1 MLSPG
6 NNVGKKV
13 GRTTTLRL
21 FESFRPPF
29 SKGGAHP
36 RRVALVAA
44 RRRRNPLNG
53 IFFLLSFFFCACY
66 GQKKKRRSLFADIIS
81 VYEAAFSAA
90 PSGREHPLRRYRGSS
105 RSYTEPPTQRGIR
118 KQKYPVRNNL
128 TGYFLLLVFLFF
140 GSFNRRRSDF
150 KHISELNVEEKQ
162 SDSRNDQQ
170 YRRHLR
176 R

>member
-36 RRVALVAA
+36 RRVALVAL
-44 RRRRNPLNG
+44 RRGRNPLYG

-90 PSGREHPLRRYRGSS
+90 PSGREPPLRRYRGSS

-128 TGYFLLLVFLFF
+128 TGFFYYLFSSSLAASTAVGVISNTFLNLMWNK
-140 GSFNRRRSDF
+140 S
-150 KHISELNVEEKQ
+150 KATPATISSIDVI
-162 SDSRNDQQ
+162 
-170 YRRHLR
+170 
-176 R
+176 